1 MLHRKKALN
10 IIFGFVTAV
19 GFLNGAVMK
28 LMIDKLLGRHI
39 VFYPSH
45 ILLFS
50 CKEETAL

>member
-1 MLHRKKALN
+1 MLHRKRTLN
-10 IIFGFVTAV
+10 IFFGFETA
-19 GFLNGAVMK
+19 GFLNAAVMK
-28 LMIDKLLGRHI
+28 LLIDKLLGRRI